1 MTSVIKPKAF
11 DLETSDNDRRFEEF
25 DECLAILKNA
35 NRPLSARRLSK
46 MMESSK
52 STTPQAI
59 EAFLRGLEHVDELR
73 KGILRCGTTMF
84 HLPSMRLRLI
94 PKRQIR

>member
-1 MTSVIKPKAF
+1 MTEDSK
-11 DLETSDNDRRFEEF
+11 NF

-46 MMESSK
+46 MIKSNESMS
-52 STTPQAI
+52 PQAI

-73 KGILRCGTTMF
+73 KDFSLWNRSCFTYF
-84 HLPSMRLRLI
+84 
-94 PKRQIR
+94 Q